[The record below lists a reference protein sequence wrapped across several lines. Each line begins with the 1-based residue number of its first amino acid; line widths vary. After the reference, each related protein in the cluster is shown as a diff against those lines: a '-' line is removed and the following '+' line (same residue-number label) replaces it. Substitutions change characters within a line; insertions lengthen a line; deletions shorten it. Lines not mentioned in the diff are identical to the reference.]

1 MNRDAA
7 VARLRAG
14 EPFDLLV
21 IGGGAT
27 GLGIAI
33 DAASRGHSIAL
44 VERGDFG
51 CGTSSRSTKL
61 VHGGVRY
68 LEQGNLR
75 LVREALAERA
85 ILLANAAHLAH
96 PLPFVLP
103 CHGWWERAF
112 YGTGLGLYDLLAV
125 GGSGST
131 RFRASRGLSREEVFA
146 RCPGLARSP
155 GGRSVDSGIVYED
168 GQFDDA
174 RLAVN
179 LAQTADGL
187 GALVANRVEVV
198 GLLSH
203 RGRLGGA
210 EVRDVETGEAFEVRS
225 RSVVNAT
232 GAFCDAVRRLDDP
245 VAPPIVAASQG
256 IHLVLPRRFL
266 PGDTAVIVPKT
277 PDGRVM
283 FAIPWRDRVVVGTTD
298 TPVPVVT
305 AEPIPQEDEIAF
317 LLELCGRYLATPP
330 TRDDILSIFAGIRP
344 LVAGAGATSTKSLS
358 RDHTILVSSSGM
370 LTITGGK
377 WTTYRRMAEDA
388 VNRVEPLAG
397 LRPRA
402 CVTRTLRVH
411 ACPPPGRTAAC
422 PPSGETVPSP
432 AGDPLAVY
440 GDDAEAIRE
449 LARAEAALASP
460 IHPRLATTAAQVA
473 WAVRREM
480 ARTVDDVLTRRTRDL
495 VTDAR
500 AAIEAAPRV
509 AAIMAG
515 ELGRDDAWQRSQVAA
530 FGQAAAP
537 CLP

>member
-75 LVREALAERA
+75 LVREALAERS
-85 ILLANAAHLAH
+85 ILLANAPHLAH
-96 PLPFVLP
+96 PLAFVLP
-103 CHGWWERAF
+103 CHGWWERVF
-112 YGTGLGLYDLLAV
+112 YGAGLGVYDLLSV
-125 GGSGST
+125 GGSGSA

-155 GGRSVDSGIVYED
+155 GGRGVDSGIVYED

-174 RLAVN
+174 RLVVN

-187 GALVANRVEVV
+187 GARVANRVEVV

-203 RGRLGGA
+203 HGRIAGA
-210 EVRDVETGEAFEVRS
+210 TLRDHETGDAFEVRS

-245 VAPPIVAASQG
+245 LAPPIVAASQG

-266 PGDTAVIVPKT
+266 PGETAVIVPKT
-277 PDGRVM
+277 PDGRVI

-305 AEPIPQEDEIAF
+305 AEPGPREEEIAF

-330 TRDDILSIFAGIRP
+330 ARDDILSIFTGIRP
-344 LVAGAGATSTKSLS
+344 LVSAAGAASTKSLS
-358 RDHTILVSSSGM
+358 RDHTILVPPSG
-370 LTITGGK
+370 LVTITGGK
-377 WTTYRRMAEDA
+377 WTTYRRMAEEA

-397 LRPRA
+397 LRPRP
-402 CVTRTLRVH
+402 CVTRTLRIH
-411 ACPPPGRTAAC
+411 GSPPPGRSWGS
-422 PPSGETVPSP
+422 PPPGETVPDP
-432 AGDPLAVY
+432 ADDPLTVY

-449 LARAEAALASP
+449 LTRAEASLASP
-460 IHPRLATTAAQVA
+460 IHDSLPTIRAQIV
-473 WAVRREM
+473 WAVREEM
-480 ARTVDDVLTRRTRDL
+480 ARTVDDVLSRRTRDL
-495 VTDAR
+495 VVDAR
-500 AAIEAAPRV
+500 AAIEAAPLV
-509 AAIMAG
+509 ASIMAG
-515 ELGRDDAWQRSQVAA
+515 ELGRDDAWQRSQVEA
-530 FGQAAAP
+530 FRSIAET